1 MTIKKMTKEHYT
13 DVLDMMRVFYDSPA
27 VLHTSS
33 DKVLEND
40 INACISDNVYL
51 DGYVFVEDDIITG
64 YAMVSKSFTTEY
76 GGICAWIEDLY
87 IKPEFRRKG
96 YARQFFGELP
106 SLSPDVVRF
115 KLEVEPENERAIA
128 TYNNC
133 DYSLLHY
140 NIMEMVMIED

>member
-1 MTIKKMTKEHYT
+1 MTIKKMTKKHYT

-87 IKPEFRRKG
+87 IKEYFTSLK
-96 YARQFFGELP
+96 YSFENILFLFF
-106 SLSPDVVRF
+106 F
-115 KLEVEPENERAIA
+115 F
-128 TYNNC
+128 
-133 DYSLLHY
+133 
-140 NIMEMVMIED
+140 